1 MLVDMAWLIS
11 AVLVGW
17 YVFGRGLS
25 EKSRQTSSLVCAIVS
40 LVMGYKLVFRASYQG
55 GSHITEAMLY
65 GVVGGALVLCAAW
78 GFRLLIEPKKEL

>member
-1 MLVDMAWLIS
+1 MLVDVAWMLS

-17 YVFGRGLS
+17 YVFGRRLS

-40 LVMGYKLVFRASYQG
+40 LFFGYKLIFRAACQS

-65 GVVGGALVLCAAW
+65 GVAGGALVLCAAW
-78 GFRLLIEPKKEL
+78 GFRLLLEPKKEA